1 MAVPAAL
8 TYPMGVTFAA
18 LAACLVWVPFAD
30 LDQLGALVTVAVG
43 IVGYTIYRL
52 AVASGWVRNGLG
64 ERRTVAV
71 RRVRQ
76 EYRLL
81 ARSWLEFDDGGRARW
96 VPVYF
101 DPALIGLVE
110 SEAEVSGRR
119 LAVGAL
125 RLFPA
130 GRVRDTEPVGRLV
143 DNPSRRAPDA
153 AHRAATVARPRRR
166 LLLDAQAAVVAPFA
180 GLMWVYVVGG
190 GVPAFA
196 GASCVAAAAAV
207 WLSAVRGSDPS

>member
-1 MAVPAAL
+1 MAVPPSL
-8 TYPMGVTFAA
+8 TYPMSVTFGAV
-18 LAACLVWVPFAD
+18 AACLVWVPFAD
-30 LDQLGALVTVAVG
+30 LDQLGALVTVAGG

-52 AVASGWVRNGLG
+52 AFTLGWVRNGLG
-64 ERRTVAV
+64 ARRTVVV

-81 ARSWLEFDDGGRARW
+81 ARSWLEFDEGGRTRW

-101 DPALIGLVE
+101 DPALVGLVA
-110 SEAEVSGRR
+110 SEAEVGERR
-119 LAVGAL
+119 LTVGAL

-130 GRVRDTEPVGRLV
+130 GRVREGEPVGRLV
-143 DNPSRRAPDA
+143 DNPSRPAPDA
-153 AHRAATVARPRRR
+153 VNRAAVVVRPRRR

-190 GVPAFA
+190 GVPAFV

-207 WLSAVRGSDPS
+207 WLSAIRGSDPS